1 MSKKTSKVSSFF
13 AKDGPLSSKV
23 DGYKPRD
30 AQIEMAC
37 AIESTLKDKSQLV
50 IEAGTGI
57 GKTFAY
63 LVPALMH
70 ENPQSITKIII
81 STGTKALQEQLYH
94 RDLPNVLSALKVGK
108 KTALLKGRANY
119 LCPMRLNQH
128 ISHVPTDD
136 PDVLHQLAMVAKF
149 ASNTK
154 SGDMADCIGIE
165 EGAKVL
171 PYVTSTSDNCLG
183 QTCPDYDDC
192 YIKKARMNA
201 MEADVIV
208 VNHHLFFADMSVKD
222 SGFAELMPQADGY
235 IFDEA
240 HQLSEIAS
248 NYFGQSVSTRALLAL
263 IKDLRLIY
271 RSELFDMIQ
280 LGKAIDKLESS
291 LKDFRLEFPV
301 GSGRGDWCQILKHS
315 GIKFAADRIIND
327 ITFLYQVIKLALER
341 STKIEHCFERC
352 IAYKALLELMFDT
365 SNKGLSYWF
374 ETTRMHVSINIT
386 PLDIAEKFNALMNKL
401 DSSWVFTSATL
412 SVDESLSHFNA
423 SLGLKPKQSLIVD
436 SPFDYQKQALLCLP
450 RYLPEVN
457 SQDMAHALVKV
468 SKQLI
473 EAARGRCFILF
484 TSYRMM
490 ELVAQGIASTVP
502 YPILVQGQTS
512 KRILLEKF
520 VHHGNSVLLG
530 TASFWEGV
538 DVRGSTLS
546 CVIIDKLPF
555 IAPDDPLLQAKM
567 KACKQ
572 LGQDPFAK
580 IQLPQAVITLKQGVG
595 RLIRDHNDK
604 GVLVICD
611 NRLVTKHYG
620 ETFLASLPNMTRTRD
635 LNKAAEFL
643 AQIPD

>member
-1 MSKKTSKVSSFF
+1 MSQQMSKVASFF
-13 AKDGPLSSKV
+13 EKDGPLSFKV
-23 DGYKPRD
+23 EGYQPRQ
-30 AQIEMAC
+30 AQIDMAI
-37 AIESTLKDKSQLV
+37 AIEKALKEKTQVV

-63 LVPALMH
+63 LVPALLH
-70 ENPQSITKIII
+70 EDTKSVCKIII
-81 STGTKALQEQLYH
+81 STGTKALQEQLFH
-94 RDLPNVLSALKVGK
+94 RDLPNVLSAMKLGK

-119 LCPMRLNQH
+119 LCPFRLNQH

-154 SGDMADCIGIE
+154 TGDMADCIGIE

-192 YIKKARMNA
+192 YIKKARMKA
-201 MEADVIV
+201 MEADLVI
-208 VNHHLFFADMSVKD
+208 VNHHLFFADMAVKD
-222 SGFAELMPQADGY
+222 TGFAELIPQAHGY

-240 HQLSEIAS
+240 HQLAEIAS
-248 NYFGQSVSTRALLAL
+248 NYFGQSVSSRALLAL

-271 RSELFDMIQ
+271 RSELFDMVQ

-291 LKDFRLEFPV
+291 LKDFRLEFPA
-301 GSGRGDWCQILKHS
+301 GSGRGDWRQILKHS

-341 STKIEHCFERC
+341 SDKIEHCFERC
-352 IAYKALLELMFDT
+352 ISFKALLELMFDT
-365 SNKGLSYWF
+365 KDNSLSYWF
-374 ETTRMHVSINIT
+374 ETTRLHVSINIT
-386 PLDIAEKFNALMNKL
+386 PLDIAQKFSDMMEKQDAA
-401 DSSWVFTSATL
+401 WGFTSATL
-412 SVDESLSHFNA
+412 SVDDSLLHFNT
-423 SLGLKPKQSLIVD
+423 SLGLKPEKSLIVQ

-450 RYLPEVN
+450 RYLPEAN

-473 EAARGRCFILF
+473 DAAQGRCFILF

-490 ELVAQGIASTVP
+490 DLVAQGISTLVK
-502 YPILVQGQTS
+502 YPLLVQGQTS

-520 VHHGNSVLLG
+520 VLHGNSVLLG

-567 KACKQ
+567 KACK
-572 LGQDPFAK
+572 LAGQDPFAT
-580 IQLPQAVITLKQGVG
+580 IQLPQAVIALKQGVG
-595 RLIRDHNDK
+595 RLIRDQTDK

-620 ETFLASLPNMTRTRD
+620 EVFISSLPNMNRTRD
-635 LNKAAEFL
+635 LDKAAEFL
-643 AQIPD
+643 TQID